1 MNPPVSKVREAKL
14 EFYRKKGKIH
24 AKAVQGR
31 FNSLRWAMV

>member
-24 AKAVQGR
+24 AKQGNR
-31 FNSLRWAMV
+31 TDFA